1 LKKIITLLFVIGF
14 AFNASA
20 QDKTQ
25 DSIPIYKRFPEVPP
39 FTLRTVP
46 DSMQF
51 IKQDLKKNKAT
62 IIMIFSPDCEHC
74 QRATRDLQAH
84 AAEFKNV
91 QIVMASPL
99 DFNLI
104 EKFYKEY
111 NIAQYPNITMGR
123 DGSYMLG
130 SFYKITNF
138 PSIFVYDKKGNFVE
152 KFEGDVPF
160 SKIAKVL

>member
-25 DSIPIYKRFPEVPP
+25 DSIPVYKRFPEVPP

-111 NIAQYPNITMGR
+111 NIAQYPN
-123 DGSYMLG
+123 
-130 SFYKITNF
+130 F

>member
-1 LKKIITLLFVIGF
+1 MITFLFVAGIALNVF
-14 AFNASA
+14 A
-20 QDKTQ
+20 QDNAADTV
-25 DSIPIYKRFPEVPP
+25 PIYKRFPEVPP

-51 IKQDLKKNKAT
+51 IKQDLKKNMAT

-84 AAEFKNV
+84 AAELRKV

-99 DFNLI
+99 DYSII

-111 NIAQYPNITMGR
+111 NIALYPNIIMGR
-123 DGSYMLG
+123 DASYMLG
-130 SFYKITNF
+130 SFYKITSF
-138 PSIFVYDKKGNFVE
+138 PSIFVYNKKGKFIE

-160 SKIAKVL
+160 SKIVKVL

>member
-1 LKKIITLLFVIGF
+1 MKKILSFLILTCTVF
-14 AFNASA
+14 AASA
-20 QDKTQ
+20 QNQ
-25 DSIPIYKRFPEVPP
+25 DSIPVYKRFPNVPP
-39 FTLRTVP
+39 FKIIRLP
-46 DSMQF
+46 DSAQF
-51 IKQDLKKNKAT
+51 SKDDLKKNKAT

-74 QRATRDLQAH
+74 QRATHDLQAH
-84 AAEFKNV
+84 ADEFKNV

-99 DFNLI
+99 DYSMI

-111 NIAQYPNITMGR
+111 NIAAYPNITMGR
-123 DGSYMLG
+123 DGTYFLG

-138 PSIFVYDKKGNFVE
+138 PSIFVYDKKGNFIE